1 MIEPDGKQMSVANQ
15 CRILGVA
22 TSSYYRWRQ
31 MHSPGRYATKR
42 ESAETECSIALSLE
56 YHKHPTFG
64 YRRMTRMLW
73 RLGYKD
79 ISERR
84 VRRLMKRMHLEA
96 VRPKRNLSKAN
107 AMAGKRP
114 YLLKGLELT
123 HPNQAWATDIT
134 YLRTADG
141 GSMYLVAFL
150 DLYSRKALSWR
161 VSNSL
166 DTSFCLEAF
175 NDAIQLYGRPEMLNS
190 DQGCQF
196 TSSAFLD
203 AVEAGDATRYSMDG
217 KGRAL
222 DNAKMERLWRTVK
235 YEQIYLKERMAVPD
249 LKAEIDAFF
258 KFYNEERPHQALK
271 YRTPDEVYFEHR
283 QQKAA

>member
-1 MIEPDGKQMSVANQ
+1 MIEPGTNPPVMRQ
-15 CRILGVA
+15 CWLLGVP

-31 MHSPGRYATKR
+31 RQSPGRYATKR
-42 ESAETECSIALSLE
+42 ESDDSECCLALAME
-56 YHKHPTFG
+56 YQKHPSFG
-64 YRRMTRMLW
+64 YRRMAQML
-73 RLGYKD
+73 RRHGYKG

-84 VRRLMKRMHLEA
+84 VRRLMKEMHLEA
-96 VRPKRNLSKAN
+96 VRPKRNLSRAN
-107 AMAGKRP
+107 AKAAKRP

-123 HPNQAWATDIT
+123 RPNQAWATDIT

-161 VSNSL
+161 LSNTL
-166 DTSFCLEAF
+166 DTSFCLAAF
-175 NDAIQLYGRPEMLNS
+175 NEAVLNYGRPEMLNS

-196 TSSAFLD
+196 TSSAFME
-203 AVEAGDATRYSMDG
+203 AVEAGNATRFSMDG

-235 YEQIYLKERMAVPD
+235 YEEIYLKDRMSAPE
-249 LKAEIDAFF
+249 LRETINAFF

-271 YRTPDEVYFEHR
+271 YRTPDEVYFEHL

>member
-1 MIEPDGKQMSVANQ
+1 MIEACANEMSVSTQ

-22 TSSYYRWRQ
+22 TSSYCRWRQ
-31 MHSPGRYATKR
+31 RRSPARHATKR

-56 YHKHPTFG
+56 YRKHPAFG
-64 YRRMTRMLW
+64 YRRMARMLW
-73 RLGYKD
+73 RLGYKG

-96 VRPKRNLSKAN
+96 VRPKRNLSRAN
-107 AMAGKRP
+107 AKAGKRP
-114 YLLKGLELT
+114 YLLKNLELT
-123 HPNQAWATDIT
+123 RPNQAWATDIT
-134 YLRTADG
+134 YLRTTDG

-161 VSNSL
+161 LSNTL
-166 DTSFCLEAF
+166 DTSFCLAAF
-175 NDAIQLYGRPEMLNS
+175 NDALQLYGRPEILNS

-203 AVEAGDATRYSMDG
+203 AVEAGGATRYSMDG

-222 DNAKMERLWRTVK
+222 DNAKMERLWKTVK
-235 YEQIYLKERMAVPD
+235 YEEIYLKERMEVRD
-249 LKAEIDAFF
+249 LRDAIDAFF

-271 YRTPDEVYFEHR
+271 YRTPDEVYFKR
-283 QQKAA
+283 QQQKAA

>member
-1 MIEPDGKQMSVANQ
+1 MIDANDMQMGVASQ
-15 CRILGVA
+15 CRMFGVA
-22 TSSYYRWRQ
+22 TSSYYRWRRR
-31 MHSPGRYATKR
+31 HDPNRYATKR

-56 YHKHPTFG
+56 YRKHPAFG
-64 YRRMTRMLW
+64 YRRMTRML
-73 RLGYKD
+73 RRFGYKD

-96 VRPKRNLSKAN
+96 VRPKRNLSRAN
-107 AMAGKRP
+107 AKAGKRP
-114 YLLKGLELT
+114 YLLKGIELKR
-123 HPNQAWATDIT
+123 PNQAWATDIT

-150 DLYSRKALSWR
+150 DLYSRKALSWKL
-161 VSNSL
+161 SNTL

-175 NDAIQLYGRPEMLNS
+175 NDAVQLYGRPEMLNS

-196 TSSAFLD
+196 TSSAFLE
-203 AVEAGDATRYSMDG
+203 AVESDGATRYSMDG

-235 YEQIYLKERMAVPD
+235 YEEIYLKERMAVPE
-249 LKAEIDAFF
+249 LKAAIDAFF

-271 YRTPDEVYFEHR
+271 YRTPDEVYFER
-283 QQKAA
+283 QQQKAA